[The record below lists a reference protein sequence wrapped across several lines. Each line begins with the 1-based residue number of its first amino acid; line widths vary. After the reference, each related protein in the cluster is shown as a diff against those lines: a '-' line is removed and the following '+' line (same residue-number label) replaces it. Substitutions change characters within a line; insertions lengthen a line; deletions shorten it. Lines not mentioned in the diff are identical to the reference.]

1 MNSTDRSAQVRK
13 AEDAR
18 ISDPTSPERLTNL
31 NLATKLEGLRVQLRR
46 IEQGAAEGQE
56 ILASL
61 AQELEELSAWAAE
74 SDSAAKRSQPN
85 AGNDARAA

>member
-1 MNSTDRSAQVRK
+1 MNSTARSAQERK

-18 ISDPTSPERLTNL
+18 ISNPASPERLTNL
-31 NLATKLEGLRVQLRR
+31 NLAAKLEGLRAQLRQ
-46 IEQGAAEGQE
+46 IEQEAAEGQE
-56 ILASL
+56 LLASL

-74 SDSAAKRSQPN
+74 SDSAAKRSQPD